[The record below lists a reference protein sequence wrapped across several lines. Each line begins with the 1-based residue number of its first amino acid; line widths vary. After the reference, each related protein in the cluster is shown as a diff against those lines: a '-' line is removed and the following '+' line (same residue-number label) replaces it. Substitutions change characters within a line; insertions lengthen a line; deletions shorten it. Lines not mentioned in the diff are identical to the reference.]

1 MLSTNIALLV
11 GALLA
16 FLLTLHLYEV
26 LTNVDKTTG
35 DKVLWSFLTVV
46 IGAIILLFVMP
57 FIQIALR
64 TCGIN

>member
-11 GALLA
+11 GALLS
-16 FLLTLHLYEV
+16 FLLTLHLYKI

-35 DKVLWSFLTVV
+35 DKILWSFLTVV
-46 IGAIILLFVMP
+46 IGTIILLFVMP

-64 TCGIN
+64 SAGIN